1 MVPDFYR
8 LFIPLFFLF
17 CFFYVLHVLLLR
29 IKRPGQIMYRI
40 RWKMRWCIES
50 DGGLNVSISVRGTF
64 IQNYNHSTKM
74 NMECYVEIHKNKKR
88 IEVNVGAKGR
98 WIEEYK
104 NKGILRELERV
115 AAVGLLSQEYVFLSL
130 TRNWALFSSWLYWG
144 FSTNYP
150 HREPE

>member
-1 MVPDFYR
+1 
-8 LFIPLFFLF
+8 
-17 CFFYVLHVLLLR
+17 
-29 IKRPGQIMYRI
+29 
-40 RWKMRWCIES
+40 
-50 DGGLNVSISVRGTF
+50 
-64 IQNYNHSTKM
+64 M

-130 TRNWALFSSWLYWG
+130 TRN
-144 FSTNYP
+144 
-150 HREPE
+150 